1 VLFNSPEFVLFAP
14 LVLLGHAALS
24 GRALRLWLIC
34 ASYLFYGWGEP
45 WYCLLLAFSTALD
58 YTAALRIHA
67 SDRAGV
73 RKAWLLASVAGNLG
87 MLGVFKYSGLFLRWA
102 GALLGAVG
110 VEGLSISAL
119 ETSVRLAD
127 VALPVGI
134 SFYTFQTLSYTIDV
148 YRRQLTPTRDFTA
161 VALYVAFFPQL
172 VAGPIERAGQLLPQL
187 SQKQRRS
194 ADDLIAGATRV
205 LWGLVK
211 KAVFADWFAVFV
223 ADVWGTPETATP
235 LELFLGLHAFSFQL
249 YLDFSAYS
257 DIAIGLARMMGIRL
271 RENFRWP
278 FLSRNP
284 VEFWTRWHISLTT
297 WVRDYVYVPLGGSN
311 LGRNRTLFNSLIVM
325 LAIGLWHGADE
336 KFLVWGLVH
345 WVYDSLYRAWV
356 NKRGTRWYRGKPY
369 AWSDAPAVLF
379 TYFLVIPQVF
389 FGAPSLSHAWVI
401 LQRVFSPWGGPLLS
415 RPEGRVAV
423 ILALLG
429 VAATAHI
436 LRGLDLDRRLRA
448 IRSPLAVG
456 LLWAG
461 LIALIAV
468 GYAPDAEQFYYFR
481 F

>member
-1 VLFNSPEFVLFAP
+1 MLFNSPEFVLFAP
-14 LVLLGHAALS
+14 LVLLGHAALR

-67 SDRAGV
+67 AESPRR
-73 RKAWLLASVAGNLG
+73 RKAWLLASLAGNLG
-87 MLGVFKYSGLFLRWA
+87 MLGLFKYSGLFLRWA
-102 GALLGAVG
+102 ALLAGAVG
-110 VEGLSISAL
+110 LEGLAAPAA
-119 ETSVRLAD
+119 ETSARLSE

-134 SFYTFQTLSYTIDV
+134 SFYTFQTLSYTVDV
-148 YRRQLTPTRDFTA
+148 YRRKLEPSRDFTA

-172 VAGPIERAGQLLPQL
+172 VAGPIERAGHLLPQL
-187 SQKQRRS
+187 SQKQRRG
-194 ADDLIAGATRV
+194 AEDLIVGATRV

-257 DIAIGLARMMGIRL
+257 DIAIGLARMMGVRL

-297 WVRDYVYVPLGGSN
+297 WVRDYVYVPLGGSGK
-311 LGRNRTLFNSLIVM
+311 GRGRTLFNSLVVM

-356 NKRGTRWYRGKPY
+356 GWRGTSWYRGKPY
-369 AWSDAPAVLF
+369 AWSDVPAVLF

-389 FGAPSLSHAWVI
+389 FGAPSLGHAWTI
-401 LQRVFSPWGGPLLS
+401 LGRVFSPWQAPWLS
-415 RPEGRVAV
+415 RPEERVAV
-423 ILALLG
+423 VVTLLG
-429 VAATAHI
+429 VAAAVHV

-448 IRSPLAVG
+448 VRHPVAVG

-461 LIALIAV
+461 LIGLIAV
-468 GYAPDAEQFYYFR
+468 GYAPEAEQFYYFR